1 MNTAL
6 QIAFAGGYGKLG
18 ADDNVVGKG
27 LLSFL
32 FPFSLHAVVSILKF
46 EIEFLLKKGLFE
58 KVYTANIYSPITDK
72 LRHLFVAQY
81 LK

>member
-6 QIAFAGGYGKLG
+6 QIAFSGGYGKLG

-32 FPFSLHAVVSILKF
+32 YPFFCIQG
-46 EIEFLLKKGLFE
+46 I
-58 KVYTANIYSPITDK
+58 VYWV
-72 LRHLFVAQY
+72 LG
-81 LK
+81 

>member
-6 QIAFAGGYGKLG
+6 QIAFSGGYGKLG

-32 FPFSLHAVVSILKF
+32 YPFFCIKGVVNWVLAW
-46 EIEFLLKKGLFE
+46 KGNFR
-58 KVYTANIYSPITDK
+58 YTLVKDS
-72 LRHLFVAQY
+72 
-81 LK
+81 

>member
-27 LLSFL
+27 LRSFL
-32 FPFSLHAVVSILKF
+32 FFPTYAKRQRANRPPLSL
-46 EIEFLLKKGLFE
+46 
-58 KVYTANIYSPITDK
+58 
-72 LRHLFVAQY
+72 
-81 LK
+81 